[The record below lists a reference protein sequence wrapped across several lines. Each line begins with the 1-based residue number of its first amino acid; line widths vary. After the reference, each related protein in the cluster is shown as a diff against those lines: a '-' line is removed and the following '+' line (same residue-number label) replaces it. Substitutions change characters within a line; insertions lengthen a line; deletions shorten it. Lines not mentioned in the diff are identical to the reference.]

1 MKVWDCVQKTLLLY
15 QSKSTIYHMK
25 RLLLSLL
32 LVLMLSFMKAFALQT
47 PLTFYRLGIRDGL
60 SNSQINSVFKDSK
73 GYIWFGTASGLDR
86 FDGFR
91 FSNFFHK
98 AEDKTSLLNDVVN
111 EIQEDAASD
120 LWVSTGSGYC
130 RFIRKQGVFD
140 IQLQAWMQARGMK
153 GVPYYMKIDKQ
164 KNMWLGVRKHGV
176 YYYDIRKKK
185 AFLFS
190 SQDKGR
196 RVIQESV
203 VTDIAEDNGCAVLIY
218 DDGTLVKADGVNTAW
233 FGWIK
238 R

>member
-1 MKVWDCVQKTLLLY
+1 
-15 QSKSTIYHMK
+15 
-25 RLLLSLL
+25 
-32 LVLMLSFMKAFALQT
+32 MKAFALQT

-111 EIQEDAASD
+111 EIQEDAAAD

-140 IQLQAWMQARGMK
+140 IQLQVWMQARGMK
-153 GVPYYMKIDKQ
+153 GVPY
-164 KNMWLGVRKHGV
+164 
-176 YYYDIRKKK
+176 
-185 AFLFS
+185 
-190 SQDKGR
+190 
-196 RVIQESV
+196 
-203 VTDIAEDNGCAVLIY
+203 
-218 DDGTLVKADGVNTAW
+218 
-233 FGWIK
+233 
-238 R
+238 